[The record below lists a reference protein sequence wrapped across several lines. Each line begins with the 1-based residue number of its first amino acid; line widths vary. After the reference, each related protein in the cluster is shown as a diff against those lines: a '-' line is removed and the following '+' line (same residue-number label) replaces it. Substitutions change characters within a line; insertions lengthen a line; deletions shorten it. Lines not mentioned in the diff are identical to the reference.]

1 MYRLLL
7 GVLLQ
12 LHCLLPECLLQDL
25 QFLLLLSRDQ
35 GHGLKYKGPG
45 CQVGKPIERVTVFKV
60 TGEFSTPIKLG
71 SNQYLFIE
79 ITT

>member
-1 MYRLLL
+1 MESSFSFTVFCLSVCFKIFIFFFYFKEIHVHRLRYR
-7 GVLLQ
+7 
-12 LHCLLPECLLQDL
+12 
-25 QFLLLLSRDQ
+25 
-35 GHGLKYKGPG
+35 GPD